1 MRFMGGGGYREIH
14 FCDVEPHPDGAEGLG
29 LHLLRTADSY
39 LTDVPIRGPMM
50 PQEKE
55 TRTKPADLADIRRI
69 VAQHG
74 HLSGSIDSLADDSD
88 LYLAGLTSLAT
99 VNVMLMLENH
109 FDIEF
114 PDSKLGRVTFSS
126 IESIAEVVAELKG

>member
-1 MRFMGGGGYREIH
+1 MG
-14 FCDVEPHPDGAEGLG
+14 
-29 LHLLRTADSY
+29 S
-39 LTDVPIRGPMM
+39 
-50 PQEKE
+50 
-55 TRTKPADLADIRRI
+55 DLADIRRI

-74 HLSGSIDSLADDSD
+74 NLSTKIDDLRDDSD

-114 PDSKLGRVTFSS
+114 PDSKLGRGTFASLEA
-126 IESIAEVVAELKG
+126 IVEAVAELKG

>member
-1 MRFMGGGGYREIH
+1 MLQEQVAAPM
-14 FCDVEPHPDGAEGLG
+14 A
-29 LHLLRTADSY
+29 TA
-39 LTDVPIRGPMM
+39 
-50 PQEKE
+50 
-55 TRTKPADLADIRRI
+55 LADIRRI

-74 HLSGSIDSLADDSD
+74 HLSVGVDTLDDDSD

-114 PDSKLGRVTFSS
+114 PDSKLGRATFASFR
-126 IESIAEVVAELKG
+126 SIAAVIAELKG